1 MGASFSICTSVHDVD
16 EGFVVVSVKRTQSLS
31 PVFEDDRDS
40 VIAVLFGGVSS
51 SDGANSAK
59 ECCANSAA
67 SHAAAHAGIAL
78 LHDQFVVVYGSLVDE
93 GLLCAEEFVL
103 GNEKPFLSPLNE
115 IRPL

>member
-1 MGASFSICTSVHDVD
+1 VGASFSICTSVHDAD

-67 SHAAAHAGIAL
+67 SHAAHAGIAL

>member
-1 MGASFSICTSVHDVD
+1 M
-16 EGFVVVSVKRTQSLS
+16 
-31 PVFEDDRDS
+31 
-40 VIAVLFGGVSS
+40 
-51 SDGANSAK
+51 SAPREHK
-59 ECCANSAA
+59 ALVPPLKMIANSAA
-67 SHAAAHAGIAL
+67 GHAAAHAGIAL

>member
-1 MGASFSICTSVHDVD
+1 MAPI
-16 EGFVVVSVKRTQSLS
+16 
-31 PVFEDDRDS
+31 PP
-40 VIAVLFGGVSS
+40 
-51 SDGANSAK
+51 K

-78 LHDQFVVVYGSLVDE
+78 LHDQLVVVYGSLVDE
-93 GLLCAEEFVL
+93 GLLCAEEFAL